1 MREENTMWHWN
12 TQFQSDGQ
20 DQQQEVAGRRF
31 MLQCIITK
39 PSQCKFTR
47 INTLEKN
54 SSARPMK
61 C

>member
-1 MREENTMWHWN
+1 MREENTMWHWQI
-12 TQFQSDGQ
+12 QFQSVGQ
-20 DQQQEVAGRRF
+20 DHQQEVTGRRF

-39 PSQCKFTR
+39 PKDKFTR

-54 SSARPMK
+54 SSARPMR